1 MAIVFIT
8 GMSGTGKSTVL
19 AEISRR
25 GLQVVD
31 TDDGDWTLDDVDDD
45 GIPDRRWHR
54 ERMAELLR
62 SRSDAHL
69 FISGCVSNQG
79 DFYGEFDAVVLLS
92 CPESVML
99 QRLTERS
106 TNPYGKSDAERQLIL
121 EHLATV
127 EPLLRRRAT
136 LELDTQSSVEHV
148 ADVIIG
154 LAETPPPRATEPAF
168 GDIGF
173 SVSDN
178 TRC

>member
-19 AEISRR
+19 VELGRR
-25 GLQVVD
+25 GFQVVD
-31 TDDGDWTLDDVDDD
+31 TDDGDWTLDDVDDE

-62 SRSDAHL
+62 SRSDGHL

-92 CPESVML
+92 CPEAVMM

-136 LELDTQSSVEHV
+136 LEIDTQSSVEHV
-148 ADVIIG
+148 ANVIVG
-154 LAETPPPRATEPAF
+154 VADGPKPSAT
-168 GDIGF
+168 
-173 SVSDN
+173 
-178 TRC
+178 

>member
-19 AEISRR
+19 VELRRR
-25 GLQVVD
+25 GLRVVD
-31 TDDGDWTLDDVDDD
+31 TDDGDWTLDEVDDD
-45 GIPDRRWHR
+45 GIPDRRWHP
-54 ERMAELLR
+54 ERMAALLR
-62 SRSDAHL
+62 SRPDDHL

-99 QRLTERS
+99 QRLTERT
-106 TNPYGKSDAERQLIL
+106 TNPYGKSDADRQLIL

-136 LELDTQSSVEHV
+136 LEIDTQTSVEHV
-148 ADVIIG
+148 ADVIVG
-154 LAETPPPRATEPAF
+154 LGDTPLPRAT
-168 GDIGF
+168 
-173 SVSDN
+173 
-178 TRC
+178 

>member
-8 GMSGTGKSTVL
+8 GMSGTGKSRVL
-19 AEISRR
+19 VDLSRR

-31 TDDGDWTLDDVDDD
+31 TDDGDWTLDDVDDN
-45 GIPDRRWHR
+45 GIPDRRWHPD
-54 ERMAELLR
+54 RMAELLR

-79 DFYGEFDAVVLLS
+79 NFYGEFDAVVLLS
-92 CPESVML
+92 CPELLML

-106 TNPYGKSDAERQLIL
+106 TNPYGKSEDERQLIL

-136 LELDTQSSVEHV
+136 LEIDTQSPVGHV
-148 ADVIIG
+148 ADVIVG
-154 LAETPPPRATEPAF
+154 LADTPQPRVT
-168 GDIGF
+168 
-173 SVSDN
+173 
-178 TRC
+178 